1 MSATNFSTKNSTY
14 RSLMANGLTYSIPRF
29 QRDYSWNE
37 AEWEDLWIDLL
48 GTLKDGGEPAHYMGY
63 LVLQTQDDKK
73 YDVIDGQQR
82 LTTLSIIV
90 LAALANLNR
99 LIKADANAA
108 NNRMRLDS
116 IRQSYIG
123 YLDPVTLVPRSKL
136 TLNRNNDHYFQ
147 TYLVPLIEPL
157 PQRGIKAS
165 ESLLRKAFEWFDQKI
180 TSYVNT
186 ATDRGVALATFIEST
201 SDKLFFTVI
210 TVTDELNAYKV
221 FETLNARGVRLSSTD
236 LLKNY
241 LFSVLHRESQHE
253 REMNVLDERWEAIVG
268 RLGSES
274 FPDFL
279 RIHWN
284 SRYPLVRQTELFKT
298 VRNQVRTREH
308 AFQLLRNLETDLETY
323 LAVTQPDR
331 FESGS
336 PLHDNLAT
344 LDLFN
349 VTQPFTLLL
358 AARRLSGLSENDWN
372 QIVRACV
379 IVSLRYNVIG
389 SLSPSEQ
396 ESTFNRIAVE
406 ITRGQIT
413 SITQAILQ
421 LAPIYPNDF
430 SFRAAFAEK
439 SIPTTISRKKRVV
452 RYILCKLEQHVSGGG
467 VTEFDSDVYNI
478 EHILPQNPGSGW
490 EHFRD
495 ETVEA
500 FVYKLG
506 NMTLLRTSDNR
517 DQGNS
522 AYTAKRPIYQRSQ
535 FVLTK
540 KIAEDN
546 EEWTPERISSR
557 QLWMANQATG
567 IWRLPQFST

>member
-1 MSATNFSTKNSTY
+1 
-14 RSLMANGLTYSIPRF
+14 MANGLTYSIPRF